1 MEKYISQ
8 YKGAEIDA
16 AIGLANSA
24 LQPGSLSDY
33 ALNSQVTQLQ
43 QSINQKADKT
53 QITQLQQNIDN
64 KADSSVVTQ
73 LQQTVD
79 QKADK
84 SQITTLQQN
93 VDKKADQ
100 SQITQLQQSIDQK
113 ADSSQISQL
122 QQSIDQKA
130 DQSQIEQLQQNIDQK
145 ADNSQVSQLQQTVD
159 QKADLSYVNDNF
171 IKTQIYGVTH
181 KYENASPILT
191 RIGNMDLHRTLPIQ
205 SLMRRCLLTDDGTVT
220 YLDANDSTKT
230 IFGGDAVLD
239 GSAGQVMVEIPEH
252 YRKFTLDTNNKTYS
266 CEMSLYPFTGAHLV
280 NKCYISAYEA
290 ALDRT
295 NNKLSS
301 VVNTTEQ
308 FRGGNNTSG
317 WDNTYRSLLGKPATN
332 ISLTSFRTYANNR
345 GSNWKCQ
352 EWDIYCSVF
361 WLYTVEYANLNCQDS
376 FIPDVTTDGFHKGGL
391 GSGVTSMSSWDT
403 YNNYNPIVPCGAT
416 NSLGNN
422 TGIVTHA
429 VLGDS
434 DSIVYN
440 APVPSYRGIE
450 NPFGHVWKWTDGV
463 LALGNGTIQT
473 YYKCINRSKYSS
485 TITSDYLVVGTS
497 PTGNGYKKEIV
508 KNQHGDIL
516 TSAVGGSSSTYFCDY
531 HYQSVTNSTTYGVL
545 SGGHAYDG
553 SNTGF
558 GCLGSTYAPGAARA
572 TIGSRLTYCNKQQ
585 IIN

>member
-43 QSINQKADKT
+43 QNVDQKADKT
-53 QITQLQQNIDN
+53 QITQLQQNINN
-64 KADSSVVTQ
+64 KADNSVVTQ

-93 VDKKADQ
+93 IDQKANQSQIEQLQQNIDQKADQ
-100 SQITQLQQSIDQK
+100 NQITQLQQSIDQK
-113 ADSSQISQL
+113 ADNSQISQL
-122 QQSIDQKA
+122 QQS
-130 DQSQIEQLQQNIDQK
+130 IDQK

-159 QKADLSYVNDNF
+159 QKADLQYVNDNF

-205 SLMRRCLLTDDGTVT
+205 SLMRRCLLTDDGVVT

-230 IFGGDAVLD
+230 VFGGNAILD

-252 YRKFTLDTNNKTYS
+252 YRKFTVDTNNKTYS

-317 WDNTYRSLLGKPATN
+317 WDSTYRSLLGKPATN

-352 EWDIYCSVF
+352 EWDIYCAVF
-361 WLYTVEYANLNCQDS
+361 WLYTVEYANLNCQDNFVS
-376 FIPDVTTDGFHKGGL
+376 NVTTEDFHKGGL
-391 GSGVTSMSSWDT
+391 GSGVTSMPSWDI
-403 YNNYNPIVPCGAT
+403 YNSYNPIIPCGVT

-422 TGIVTHA
+422 TGVVAHA
-429 VLGDS
+429 VLNDS
-434 DSIVYN
+434 DAVVYN

-463 LALGNGTIQT
+463 LALGNGTTQT
-473 YYKCINRSKYSS
+473 YYKCINRNGYSS
-485 TITSDYLVVGTS
+485 TITSDYHAVGES
-497 PTGNGYKKEIV
+497 PTSGGYKKEIV
-508 KNQHGDIL
+508 KNQYGDIF
-516 TSAVGGSSSTYFCDY
+516 TSAIDGSNTTYFCDY
-531 HYQSVTNSTTYGVL
+531 HYQAVTDGAAYGVR
-545 SGGHAYDG
+545 SGGGAGDG
-553 SNTGF
+553 SRAGF
-558 GCLGSTYAPGAARA
+558 GYLYSASAPGDAHANL
-572 TIGSRLTYCNKQQ
+572 GSRLTYCNKQQ

>member
-43 QSINQKADKT
+43 QSVDQKADKT
-53 QITQLQQNIDN
+53 QITQLQQSINN
-64 KADSSVVTQ
+64 KADSSTVTQ

-93 VDKKADQ
+93 
-100 SQITQLQQSIDQK
+100 IN
-113 ADSSQISQL
+113 
-122 QQSIDQKA
+122 QKA

-145 ADNSQVSQLQQTVD
+145 ADQNQITQLQQNIDQKADQSQITTLQQSIDQKADNSQISQLQQSID
-159 QKADLSYVNDNF
+159 QKADLSYVND
-171 IKTQIYGVTH
+171 KLSQTQIYGVSH

-205 SLMRRCLLTDDGTVT
+205 SLMRRCLLTDDGVAI

-230 IFGGDAVLD
+230 IFGEDAILD

-252 YRKFTLDTNNKTYS
+252 YRKFTLDTNNKTHS
-266 CEMSLYPFTGAHLV
+266 CEISLYPFTGAHLV

-290 ALDRT
+290 SLDRT
-295 NNKLSS
+295 NSKLSS

-308 FRGGNNTSG
+308 FRGGNNTSS
-317 WDNTYRSLLGKPATN
+317 WDNTYRSLLGKPVTSV
-332 ISLTSFRTYANNR
+332 SLTSFRTYANNR

-352 EWDIYCSVF
+352 EFDIYCAVF
-361 WLYTVEYANLNCQDS
+361 WLYSVEYANLNCQDS
-376 FIPDVTTDGFHKGGL
+376 FTSDVTSEGFHKGGL
-391 GSGVTSMSSWDT
+391 GSGVTSMPSWDT
-403 YNNYNPIVPCGAT
+403 YNNYNPIVPCGVT

-422 TGIVTHA
+422 TGVVTHA
-429 VLGDS
+429 VLNDS
-434 DSIVYN
+434 DAVVYN

-450 NPFGHVWKWTDGV
+450 NPFGHVWKWIDGV

-473 YYKCINRSKYSS
+473 YYRCINRSKYSS

-531 HYQSVTNSTTYGVL
+531 HYQAVADGSTYGVL
-545 SGGHAYDG
+545 SGGNADNG
-553 SNTGF
+553 SNAGF
-558 GCLGSTYAPGAARA
+558 GCLHSAAAPGDAFASV
-572 TIGSRLTYCNKQQ
+572 GSRLTYCNKQQ

>member
-1 MEKYISQ
+1 MEKYTSQ

-43 QSINQKADKT
+43 QSVNQKADKA

-79 QKADK
+79 KKADK

-93 VDKKADQ
+93 IDKKADQ
-100 SQITQLQQSIDQK
+100 SQIEQLQQSIDQKADQNQITQLQQNIDQK

-130 DQSQIEQLQQNIDQK
+130 D
-145 ADNSQVSQLQQTVD
+145 
-159 QKADLSYVNDNF
+159 LSYVND
-171 IKTQIYGVTH
+171 KLSQTQIYGVSH

-205 SLMRRCLLTDDGTVT
+205 SLIRRCLLTDDGVAI

-230 IFGGDAVLD
+230 VLGEDAILD

-252 YRKFTLDTNNKTYS
+252 YRKFTVDTNNKTYS

-290 ALDRT
+290 TLDRT

-308 FRGGNNTSG
+308 FRGGNNTSD
-317 WDNTYRSLLGKPATN
+317 WDSTYRSLLGKPATS
-332 ISLTSFRTYANNR
+332 ISLTSLRLYANNR

-361 WLYTVEYANLNCQDS
+361 WLYTVEYANLNCQDGFTS
-376 FIPDVTTDGFHKGGL
+376 DMTAEGFHKGGL
-391 GSGVTSMSSWDT
+391 GSGVTSMPSWDT
-403 YNNYNPIVPCGAT
+403 YNSYNPIIPCGVT

-422 TGIVTHA
+422 TGVVTHA
-429 VLGDS
+429 VLNDS
-434 DSIVYN
+434 DAVVYN

-450 NPFGHVWKWTDGV
+450 NPFGHIWKWTDGV
-463 LALGNGTIQT
+463 LALGNGTTQT

-485 TITSDYLVVGTS
+485 TITSDYYVVGVS
-497 PTGNGYKKEIV
+497 PTGNGQKKEIV
-508 KNQHGDIL
+508 RNQHGDIFA
-516 TSAVGGSSSTYFCDY
+516 SAVGGSSTTYFCDY
-531 HYQSVTNSTTYGVL
+531 HYQAVANGTTYGVL
-545 SGGHAYDG
+545 SGGPADAG
-553 SNTGF
+553 SYAGF
-558 GCLGSTYAPGAARA
+558 GFLLSYNAPGNAAA
-572 TIGSRLTYCNKQQ
+572 YIGSRLTYCNKQQ

>member
-43 QSINQKADKT
+43 QVVDQKADKT
-53 QITQLQQNIDN
+53 QITQLQQNID
-64 KADSSVVTQ
+64 
-73 LQQTVD
+73 
-79 QKADK
+79 
-84 SQITTLQQN
+84 
-93 VDKKADQ
+93 
-100 SQITQLQQSIDQK
+100 
-113 ADSSQISQL
+113 
-122 QQSIDQKA
+122 
-130 DQSQIEQLQQNIDQK
+130 
-145 ADNSQVSQLQQTVD
+145 
-159 QKADLSYVNDNF
+159 QKADLSYVND
-171 IKTQIYGVTH
+171 KLSQTQIYGVSH

-205 SLMRRCLLTDDGTVT
+205 SLMRRCLLTDDGVAI

-230 IFGGDAVLD
+230 VLGEDAILD

-252 YRKFTLDTNNKTYS
+252 YRKFTIDTNNKTYS

-280 NKCYISAYEA
+280 NKCYISAYES

-308 FRGGNNTSG
+308 FRGGDNTSG
-317 WDNTYRSLLGKPATN
+317 WDSTYRSLLGKPTTSA
-332 ISLTSFRTYANNR
+332 SLTSFRTYANNR

-361 WLYTVEYANLNCQDS
+361 WLYTVEYANLNCQDGFTS
-376 FIPDVTTDGFHKGGL
+376 DMTAEGFHKGGL
-391 GSGVTSMSSWDT
+391 GSGVTSMPSWDT
-403 YNNYNPIVPCGAT
+403 YNSYNPIVPCGVT

-422 TGIVTHA
+422 TGVVTHA
-429 VLGDS
+429 VLNDS
-434 DSIVYN
+434 DAVVYN

-450 NPFGHVWKWTDGV
+450 NPFGHIWKWTDGV
-463 LALGNGTIQT
+463 LALGNGTTQT

-485 TITSDYLVVGTS
+485 TITSDYYVVGVS
-497 PTGNGYKKEIV
+497 PTGNGQKKEIV
-508 KNQHGDIL
+508 RNQHGDIF
-516 TSAVGGSSSTYFCDY
+516 TSAVGGSSTTYFCDY
-531 HYQSVTNSTTYGVL
+531 HYQAVANGTTYGVHS
-545 SGGHAYDG
+545 SGSANYG
-553 SNTGF
+553 SNAGF
-558 GCLGSTYAPGAARA
+558 GSLHSHNAPGYAYAYF
-572 TIGSRLTYCNKQQ
+572 GSRLTYCNKQQ

>member
-43 QSINQKADKT
+43 QVVDQKADKT

-93 VDKKADQ
+93 
-100 SQITQLQQSIDQK
+100 IDQK
-113 ADSSQISQL
+113 AN
-122 QQSIDQKA
+122 
-130 DQSQIEQLQQNIDQK
+130 QSQIEQLQQNIDQK
-145 ADNSQVSQLQQTVD
+145 ADQSQITQLQQSINQKADNSQISQLQQSIDQKADNSQVSQLQQTID
-159 QKADLSYVNDNF
+159 QKADISYVNDNF

-230 IFGGDAVLD
+230 VFGGDAVLD

-266 CEMSLYPFTGAHLV
+266 CEMSLYPFDGAHLV

-308 FRGGNNTSG
+308 FRGGNNTSS
-317 WDNTYRSLLGKPATN
+317 WDSTYRSLLGKPATS

-352 EWDIYCSVF
+352 EWDVYCAVF
-361 WLYTVEYANLNCQDS
+361 WLYTVEYANLNCQDGFVS
-376 FIPDVTTDGFHKGGL
+376 NVTTEGFHSGGL

-403 YNNYNPIVPCGAT
+403 YNSYNPIVPCGVT

-422 TGIVTHA
+422 TGVVTYA
-429 VLGDS
+429 VLNDS
-434 DSIVYN
+434 DAVVYN

-450 NPFGHVWKWTDGV
+450 NLFGHVWKWTDGI
-463 LALGNGTIQT
+463 LALGNGTTQT
-473 YYKCINRSKYSS
+473 YYKCINRSGYSS
-485 TITSDYLVVGTS
+485 TITSNYHAVGES
-497 PTGNGYKKEIV
+497 PTSNGQKKEIV
-508 KNQHGDIL
+508 KNQYGDIF
-516 TSAVGGSSSTYFCDY
+516 TSAIGGSSTTYFCDY
-531 HYQSVTNSTTYGVL
+531 HYQAVTDGTTYGVR
-545 SGGHAYDG
+545 SGGLADTGSYAGFGFLG
-553 SNTGF
+553 SN
-558 GCLGSTYAPGAARA
+558 SAPGSAAA
-572 TIGSRLTYCNKQQ
+572 YLGSRLTYCNKQQ

>member
-43 QSINQKADKT
+43 QSVNQKADKT

-64 KADSSVVTQ
+64 KADSSIVTS

-93 VDKKADQ
+93 IDKKADQNQIEQLQQNIDQKADQ
-100 SQITQLQQSIDQK
+100 SQITQLQQNIDQK
-113 ADSSQISQL
+113 ADNSQISQL

-130 DQSQIEQLQQNIDQK
+130 D
-145 ADNSQVSQLQQTVD
+145 
-159 QKADLSYVNDNF
+159 LSYVND
-171 IKTQIYGVTH
+171 KLSQTQIYGVSH

-205 SLMRRCLLTDDGTVT
+205 SLMRRCLLTDDGVAI

-230 IFGGDAVLD
+230 VLGEDAILD

-252 YRKFTLDTNNKTYS
+252 YRKFTVDTNNKTYS
-266 CEMSLYPFTGAHLV
+266 CEMSLYPFTGAHIV

-308 FRGGNNTSG
+308 FRGGNNTSD
-317 WDNTYRSLLGKPATN
+317 WDSTYRSLLGKPVTT

-361 WLYTVEYANLNCQDS
+361 WLYTVEYANLNCQDGFTS
-376 FIPDVTTDGFHKGGL
+376 DVTTEGFHKGGL
-391 GSGVTSMSSWDT
+391 GSGVISMPSWDT
-403 YNNYNPIVPCGAT
+403 YNSYNPIVPCGVT

-422 TGIVTHA
+422 TGVVTHA
-429 VLGDS
+429 VLNDS
-434 DSIVYN
+434 DAVVYN
-440 APVPSYRGIE
+440 AIVPSYRGIE
-450 NPFGHVWKWTDGV
+450 NPFGHIWKWTDGV
-463 LALGNGTIQT
+463 LALGNGTTQT

-485 TITSDYLVVGTS
+485 TITSDYYVIGTS
-497 PTGNGYKKEIV
+497 PTGNGHKKEIV
-508 KNQHGDIL
+508 RNQHGDIF
-516 TSAVGGSSSTYFCDY
+516 TSALGGSSATYFCDY
-531 HYQSVTNSTTYGVL
+531 HYQAVSNGTTYGVL
-545 SGGHAYDG
+545 SGGHASYG
-553 SNTGF
+553 SYSGF
-558 GCLGSTYAPGAARA
+558 GCLYSAAAPGRAGAAF
-572 TIGSRLTYCNKQQ
+572 GSRLTYCNKQQ

>member
-1 MEKYISQ
+1 MEKYTSQ

-43 QSINQKADKT
+43 QSVNQKADKA

-79 QKADK
+79 KKADK

-93 VDKKADQ
+93 IDKKADQ
-100 SQITQLQQSIDQK
+100 SQIEQLQQSIDQKADQNQITQLQQNIDQK

-130 DQSQIEQLQQNIDQK
+130 D
-145 ADNSQVSQLQQTVD
+145 
-159 QKADLSYVNDNF
+159 LSYVND
-171 IKTQIYGVTH
+171 KLSQTQIYGVSH

-205 SLMRRCLLTDDGTVT
+205 SLIRRCLLTDDGVAI

-230 IFGGDAVLD
+230 VLGEDAILD

-252 YRKFTLDTNNKTYS
+252 YRKFTVDTNNKTYS

-290 ALDRT
+290 TLDRT

-308 FRGGNNTSG
+308 FRGGNNTSD
-317 WDNTYRSLLGKPATN
+317 WDSTYRSLLGKPATS
-332 ISLTSFRTYANNR
+332 ISLTSLRLYANNR

-361 WLYTVEYANLNCQDS
+361 WLYTVEYANLNCQDGFTS
-376 FIPDVTTDGFHKGGL
+376 DMTAEGFHKGGL
-391 GSGVTSMSSWDT
+391 GSGVTSMPSWDT
-403 YNNYNPIVPCGAT
+403 YNSYNPIIPCGVT

-422 TGIVTHA
+422 TGVVTHA
-429 VLGDS
+429 VLNDS
-434 DSIVYN
+434 DAVVYN

-450 NPFGHVWKWTDGV
+450 NPFGHIWKWTDGV
-463 LALGNGTIQT
+463 LALGNGTTQT

-485 TITSDYLVVGTS
+485 TITSDYYVVGVS
-497 PTGNGYKKEIV
+497 PTGNGQKKEIV
-508 KNQHGDIL
+508 RNQHGDIFA
-516 TSAVGGSSSTYFCDY
+516 SAVGGSSTTYFCDY
-531 HYQSVTNSTTYGVL
+531 HYQAVANGTTYGVR
-545 SGGHAYDG
+545 SGGHAAYG
-553 SNTGF
+553 SYAGF
-558 GCLGSTYAPGAARA
+558 GSLSSDVAPGSSFASF
-572 TIGSRLTYCNKQQ
+572 GSRLTYCNKQQ